1 MKEKGHETYPFGP
14 NVEGVFGVF
23 WHTEGNCVSLDYS
36 SSKRG
41 RRWGV
46 ERFQCWTFVFAR
58 SINATLIFLLASIS
72 NHAP

>member
-1 MKEKGHETYPFGP
+1 MKLIQSDLTWKVYSVCSGIQKETACR
-14 NVEGVFGVF
+14 
-23 WHTEGNCVSLDYS
+23 WIIL